1 MNKVTESIYYLMDE
15 SGVDEKMGQDREDSS
30 RSETG
35 LLEMIDNLIL
45 HINQERTWFN
55 VLIATSI
62 LAAPISLLFTLY
74 LLLHRRLV
82 AFIFL
87 RDPVLGMTAIIYF
100 AIILVV
106 SSLWLIVGLKE
117 FKFISKWNSRFRR
130 YFSLKERLDKELRK

>member
-1 MNKVTESIYYLMDE
+1 MDE
-15 SGVDEKMGQDREDSS
+15 NMSQDQKGSS
-30 RSETG
+30 QKEAG

-45 HINQERTWFN
+45 HINEERTWFN

-82 AFIFL
+82 AFIFM
-87 RDPVLGMTAIIYF
+87 RDPVLGITAIIYF
-100 AIILVV
+100 VIVLVV

-117 FKFISKWNSRFRR
+117 FNFISRWNSRFKR
-130 YFSLKERLDKELRK
+130 YFSLKERLDKELRKEFGETD

>member
-1 MNKVTESIYYLMDE
+1 MS
-15 SGVDEKMGQDREDSS
+15 QDQKGNSQKEA
-30 RSETG
+30 G

-45 HINQERTWFN
+45 HINEERTWFN

-82 AFIFL
+82 TFIFM
-87 RDPVLGMTAIIYF
+87 RDPVLGITAIIYF

-117 FKFISKWNSRFRR
+117 FNFISKWNSRFKR
-130 YFSLKERLDKELRK
+130 YFSLKERLDKELRKEFGETD

>member
-1 MNKVTESIYYLMDE
+1 M
-15 SGVDEKMGQDREDSS
+15 DEKMSQDQ
-30 RSETG
+30 RSHSQSEAG
-35 LLEMIDNLIL
+35 LLEMIDSLIL
-45 HINQERTWFN
+45 HINEERTWFN

-82 AFIFL
+82 ALIFM
-87 RDPVLGMTAIIYF
+87 RDPVLGITAIIYF

-117 FKFISKWNSRFRR
+117 FNFISKWNSRFRR
-130 YFSLKERLDKELRK
+130 YFSLKERLDKELRKEFGETD

>member
-1 MNKVTESIYYLMDE
+1 MS
-15 SGVDEKMGQDREDSS
+15 QDQKGNSQKEA
-30 RSETG
+30 G

-45 HINQERTWFN
+45 HINEERTWFN
-55 VLIATSI
+55 VLIVTSI

-82 AFIFL
+82 AFIFI
-87 RDPVLGMTAIIYF
+87 RDPVLGITAIIYF

-130 YFSLKERLDKELRK
+130 YFSLKERLDRELRKEFGETD

>member
-1 MNKVTESIYYLMDE
+1 M
-15 SGVDEKMGQDREDSS
+15 DEKMSQDQKGNSQKEA
-30 RSETG
+30 G

-45 HINQERTWFN
+45 HINEERTWFN

-82 AFIFL
+82 AFIFM
-87 RDPVLGMTAIIYF
+87 RDPVLGITAIIYF
-100 AIILVV
+100 AIVLVV

-117 FKFISKWNSRFRR
+117 FNFISRWNSRFKR
-130 YFSLKERLDKELRK
+130 YFSLKERLDKELRKEFGETD

>member
-1 MNKVTESIYYLMDE
+1 M
-15 SGVDEKMGQDREDSS
+15 DEKMSQDQKGNSQKEA
-30 RSETG
+30 G

-45 HINQERTWFN
+45 HINEERTWFN

-82 AFIFL
+82 AFIFM
-87 RDPVLGMTAIIYF
+87 RDPVLGITAIIYF
-100 AIILVV
+100 AIVLVV

-117 FKFISKWNSRFRR
+117 FNFISRWNSRFKR
-130 YFSLKERLDKELRK
+130 YFSLKERLDKELGKEFGETD